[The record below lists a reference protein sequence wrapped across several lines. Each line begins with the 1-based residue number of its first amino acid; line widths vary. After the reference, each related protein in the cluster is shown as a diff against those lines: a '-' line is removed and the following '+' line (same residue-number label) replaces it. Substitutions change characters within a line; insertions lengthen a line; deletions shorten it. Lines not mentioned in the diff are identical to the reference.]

1 MSVHDRGKVVFSP
14 NSPLSLSRTLTL
26 SNCRTKF
33 HHNKKHAPNTMKF
46 SFSFVAAMAL
56 PMVSGAYNPHLDHF
70 DISFNRF
77 QSDKCQSQSLEH
89 GDGATIH
96 QEKCHHWDDGQ
107 TFDSFTFTYFAD
119 KYWSPDELPTDRD
132 CAVLI
137 YEYDH
142 CGGRLLLDRDQ
153 VRRCALLMPPP
164 FITLTLRSRRTFRKT
179 WESVGGCMV

>member
-1 MSVHDRGKVVFSP
+1 
-14 NSPLSLSRTLTL
+14 
-26 SNCRTKF
+26 
-33 HHNKKHAPNTMKF
+33 MKF

-153 VRRCALLMPPP
+153 ANLPENLGKCWWLHGMKGRSAK
-164 FITLTLRSRRTFRKT
+164 ITCRKRGEAADWEKERAWKTPMVVTIPGTVVPISTTRT
-179 WESVGGCMV
+179 